1 MKKNKK
7 ATIII
12 SAAILLLVVGGWYLY
27 SVVRNS
33 WMPSRHNMI
42 MAISDIY
49 TIDAVA
55 QTGNID
61 RQRSDHTME
70 NAYHTIFSQYGMS
83 KEIYDSA
90 LAVYSKNPEQYAL
103 LMEDV
108 VEILA
113 SREAKFLQLYQK
125 HDSIKRRINHL
136 NDSLRTSYWK
146 GSSYIR
152 VPLTDKD
159 TTNRKLTFSY
169 KTKKIKGGTVSY
181 TFDYTVLRINKNED
195 PAHASLIVFY
205 EGGESDTCRAELLKD
220 NHTLQHMTI
229 EHNLR
234 DTVHARE
241 FRICL
246 METKKVQDN
255 NVNFSSIK
263 LNYMPYEITD
273 SVQFDEV
280 QLPKIFTY

>member
-1 MKKNKK
+1 
-7 ATIII
+7 
-12 SAAILLLVVGGWYLY
+12 
-27 SVVRNS
+27 
-33 WMPSRHNMI
+33 MPSRHNMV

-55 QTGNID
+55 QTGDID
-61 RQRSDHTME
+61 RQRGDHTME
-70 NAYHTIFSQYGMS
+70 NAYHTIYSKYGMTR
-83 KEIYDSA
+83 EIYDSA

-113 SREAKFLQLYQK
+113 SREANFLQLYQK
-125 HDSIKRRINHL
+125 HDSINRRIKHL

-152 VPLTDKD
+152 VPLSEKD

-181 TFDYTVLRINKNED
+181 TFDYTFLRMNKNED

-205 EGGESDTCRAELLKD
+205 DDGASDTCRAELLKN
-220 NHTLQHMTI
+220 NHSLQHMTI
-229 EHNLR
+229 EHHLR
-234 DTVHARE
+234 DTVSARE
-241 FRICL
+241 LRICL
-246 METKKVQDN
+246 METKKVQEN
-255 NVNFSSIK
+255 NVNFSSVK
-263 LNYMPYEITD
+263 LSYMPYEITD

-280 QLPKIFTY
+280 QLPKIFAY